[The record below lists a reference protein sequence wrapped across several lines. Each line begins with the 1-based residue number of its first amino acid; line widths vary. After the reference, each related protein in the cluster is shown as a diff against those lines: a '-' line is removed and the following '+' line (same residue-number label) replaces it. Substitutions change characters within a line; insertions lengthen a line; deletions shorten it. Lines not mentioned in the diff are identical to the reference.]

1 MLRELNLY
9 GNLYEIYDD
18 LFCPCYGHEKSGDNI
33 TDSEA
38 CCWCGGC
45 IISQQHGISFKR
57 NMSIC
62 VVLIMS
68 ESGMSETY
76 ELVMILKYYISKA
89 ERDHFISL
97 IDYGILRG

>member
-1 MLRELNLY
+1 
-9 GNLYEIYDD
+9 
-18 LFCPCYGHEKSGDNI
+18 
-33 TDSEA
+33 
-38 CCWCGGC
+38 
-45 IISQQHGISFKR
+45 
-57 NMSIC
+57 MSIC

-89 ERDHFISL
+89 EKDHFISL